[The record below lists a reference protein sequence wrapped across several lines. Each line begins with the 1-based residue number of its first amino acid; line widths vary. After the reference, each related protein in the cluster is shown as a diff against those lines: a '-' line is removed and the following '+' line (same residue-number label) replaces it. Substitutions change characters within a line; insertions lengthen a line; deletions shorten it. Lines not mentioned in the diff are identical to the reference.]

1 MNTFAKYCP
10 NVWVAKTEKEYQKGD
25 IINLTT
31 KYGKEVECKVHN
43 KVFEKDGVFYYS
55 IQRTDEFNYAEKRAA
70 KLLSYASNAEKK
82 ANQYYEASNKD
93 KDFLVLG
100 EPIKI
105 GHHSEKR
112 HRKIIEQAHNNFGKY
127 VELSDKAE
135 KYEDRAAYW
144 EEKAKNIT
152 LANPESL
159 EYFEFKLNEAKA
171 KHEGLKSG
179 LIPKSHSFS
188 LTYAKKDV
196 NELEKKLITARK
208 LWA

>member
-1 MNTFAKYCP
+1 MNTFVKYCP

-31 KYGKEVECKVHN
+31 KYGKDVECEVHN

-159 EYFEFKLNEAKA
+159 EYFEYKLEEAKE
-171 KHEGLKSG
+171 KHRKYKSG
-179 LIPKSHSFS
+179 EKKQEHSFTM
-188 LTYAKKDV
+188 TYAKKEV

>member
-1 MNTFAKYCP
+1 MNTFVKYCP
-10 NVWVAKTEKEYQKGD
+10 NVWVAKTEKEYHKGE

-31 KYGKEVECKVHN
+31 KYGKDVECEVFN

-159 EYFEFKLNEAKA
+159 EYFEYKLEEAKE
-171 KHEGLKSG
+171 KHRKYKSG
-179 LIPKSHSFS
+179 EKKQEHSFS
-188 LTYAKKDV
+188 MTYAKKEV